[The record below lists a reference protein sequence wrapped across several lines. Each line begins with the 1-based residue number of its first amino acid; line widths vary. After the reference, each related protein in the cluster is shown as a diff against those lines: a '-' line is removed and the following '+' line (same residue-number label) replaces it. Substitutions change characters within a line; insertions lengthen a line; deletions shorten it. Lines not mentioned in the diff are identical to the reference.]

1 MIGPTTLLVAAVLT
15 AQATPA
21 PAPGTLDSLNLSCS
35 DFERNSDGSWSPAHA
50 LMVGAMTV
58 SAAASFRAGD
68 IVGGRNGVD
77 LGTMLDK
84 ECKPKS

>member
-1 MIGPTTLLVAAVLT
+1 MTGLTLLLATAVLT

-21 PAPGTLDSLNLSCS
+21 PAPGTLDSLNLSCA

-50 LMVGAMTV
+50 LTIGAMTV
-58 SAAASFRAGD
+58 SAVSSFRAGD